1 MGQMFGTRLHSLCFN
16 SNRNYVIAMESAK
29 SVEPMFLLI
38 MYKITL
44 ELKIRELLSKY
55 FLAIFK
61 ASPHHFMKMLP
72 KYFLFHTHRRIS
84 LLLLV
89 FMIYRYVSTKY
100 LSVLSCRTPLH
111 CRSLIKVYKKQLFSI
126 ISLASSYFLLDFTT
140 LFTRQF

>member
-1 MGQMFGTRLHSLCFN
+1 MFGTRLHSLCFN

-55 FLAIFK
+55 FLAIFE